1 MQGTQQNNLMNRISD
16 LDSEIFKLS
25 LLFWQRCATV
35 TLIIR
40 IYITPVRK
48 HHKLLST
55 MSQRNDHEYCPLL
68 GKRHSHKQ
76 MANREERE

>member
-1 MQGTQQNNLMNRISD
+1 MVTPITMGMVKIWLCGCFPVLD
-16 LDSEIFKLS
+16 LNVTELPLPMFNVVLS
-25 LLFWQRCATV
+25 
-35 TLIIR
+35 
-40 IYITPVRK
+40 PVRK

-68 GKRHSHKQ
+68 RKRHSQKQ